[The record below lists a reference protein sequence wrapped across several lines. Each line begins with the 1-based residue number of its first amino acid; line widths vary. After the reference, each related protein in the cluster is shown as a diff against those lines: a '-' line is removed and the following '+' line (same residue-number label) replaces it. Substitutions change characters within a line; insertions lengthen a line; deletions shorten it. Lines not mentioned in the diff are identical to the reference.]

1 MKRITRGAVFAKKLS
16 TLLSK
21 AVRCWPIARQAGCAP
36 PERTAPR
43 LVRSASRRAERPHLR
58 HRRVLHHP
66 QWTLQ
71 AQLLTTRSYLGC
83 VTGPD
88 GLIYTIGGVLGDPD
102 EVVLGAVEAYSV
114 SGGRQHLSEP
124 DIILLDSNTNPVPI
138 GAAPFNPSS
147 ESPLM
152 A

>member
-58 HRRVLHHP
+58 HRRALHHP

-114 SGGRQHLSEP
+114 SGASTCQSRTSSFW
-124 DIILLDSNTNPVPI
+124 IRTPI
-138 GAAPFNPSS
+138 PFRSAQLPSIQ
-147 ESPLM
+147 
-152 A
+152 ARNHR